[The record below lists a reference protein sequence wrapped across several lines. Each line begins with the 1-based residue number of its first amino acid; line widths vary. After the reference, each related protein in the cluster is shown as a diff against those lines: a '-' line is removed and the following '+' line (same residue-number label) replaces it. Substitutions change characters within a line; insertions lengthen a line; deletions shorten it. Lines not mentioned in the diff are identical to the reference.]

1 MYAAPYSVLQSD
13 IITLL
18 RNGSIKPDNRLVAA
32 LCLIQAVRA
41 IDSSISTQ

>member
-13 IITLL
+13 MITLL
-18 RNGSIKPDNRLVAA
+18 QNGDLKPETRFVTASY
-32 LCLIQAVRA
+32 LIQAVRA